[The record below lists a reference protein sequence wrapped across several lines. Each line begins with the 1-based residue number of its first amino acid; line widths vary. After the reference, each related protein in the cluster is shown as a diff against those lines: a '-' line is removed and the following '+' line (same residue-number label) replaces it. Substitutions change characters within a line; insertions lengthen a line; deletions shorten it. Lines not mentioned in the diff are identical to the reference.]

1 MTPESLVVVDSAG
14 HWAQLRCD
22 LLEGVK
28 HAQATPLPNINEHQT
43 QTTQKERVEL
53 DTPLKCK
60 GCLVQQLHLFSPWGE
75 LSLVPSMSGQ
85 SLAAIEGEVAWA
97 QLWV

>member
-14 HWAQLRCD
+14 HWAKLRCD
-22 LLEGVK
+22 LFEGVK
-28 HAQATPLPNINEHQT
+28 HVQATPLPNINE
-43 QTTQKERVEL
+43 TTQKERVKL
-53 DTPLKCK
+53 DIPLKGK

-75 LSLVPSMSGQ
+75 LPLVPSVSGQ

>member
-28 HAQATPLPNINEHQT
+28 HAQATPLPNINE
-43 QTTQKERVEL
+43 TTQQERVKS
-53 DTPLKCK
+53 DIPLKCK

-75 LSLVPSMSGQ
+75 LPLVPSVSGQ